1 MSRGCLKGWF
11 STELGVCQACWC
23 KCQLPCGVV
32 EMGQESSA
40 GARVPRT
47 LNSTPRKLDFI
58 PKSNKK
64 LLMAF
69 IQKSA

>member
-1 MSRGCLKGWF
+1 M
-11 STELGVCQACWC
+11 ELGVCQACWC
-23 KCQLPCGVV
+23 KCQLPQRCVRKFRLGP
-32 EMGQESSA
+32 GSRA
-40 GARVPRT
+40 

-64 LLMAF
+64 LLMTF

>member
-1 MSRGCLKGWF
+1 MD
-11 STELGVCQACWC
+11 
-23 KCQLPCGVV
+23 
-32 EMGQESSA
+32 QESSA
-40 GARVPRT
+40 GARVSRA

-64 LLMAF
+64 LLMTF